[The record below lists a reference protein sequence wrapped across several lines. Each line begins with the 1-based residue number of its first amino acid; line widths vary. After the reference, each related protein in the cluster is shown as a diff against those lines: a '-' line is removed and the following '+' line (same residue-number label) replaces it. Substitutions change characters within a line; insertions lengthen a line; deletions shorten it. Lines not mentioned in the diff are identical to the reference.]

1 MIRLIF
7 RLIRRLI
14 WLAVVIALALFA
26 LWYYGKPVAGLD
38 FVLSESQKD
47 LISQKCISA
56 QEKLKKLQVSDARER
71 FYLGKSYERA
81 INSFIIPLNLLLV
94 KESVGSEQFVKLQNE
109 ITQQREFFNKN
120 FIAYSQSLES
130 LVGVDCANDPVGF
143 YSKLLDVRQ
152 ARQLVAMNAVEI
164 RNLLGKYSEAVKT
177 LKATTNTSEVE
188 TILPSNLELPK

>member
-71 FYLGKSYERA
+71 FYLGKSYERS

-130 LVGVDCANDPVGF
+130 LVGIDCANDPVGF

-152 ARQLVAMNAVEI
+152 ARQLVAMNAVAI